1 MNQIRVTAA
10 YTYTA
15 AGERTVR
22 VNRGTWPVGDGHGA
36 VPEAVAEHGVAEG
49 YALDFSE
56 SAIPEASDLKEKGAK
71 KRKGR

>member
-15 AGERTVR
+15 PGERTVR
-22 VNRGTWPVGDGHGA
+22 VNQGTWPVGDGPGA
-36 VPEAVAEHGVAEG
+36 VPEVAAEHGIAEG

-56 SAIPEASDLKEKGAK
+56 PSIPEVSDLKDKAAK